1 MVQKTA
7 LREWMNICGARIGVK
22 MNNFPKVVV
31 DADAII
37 AQADPNDKHH
47 QTATAISESLVKRN
61 AQVVYPV
68 TAITESN
75 AYMQRVLNSTASA
88 YGTAVIFTDP
98 SVQVA
103 EVNQEVIKSALKYF
117 NPKTSKKNT
126 LFDDIISAIAKEK
139 QADAIFSFD
148 KFYPRNGFKLASD
161 LQV

>member
-1 MVQKTA
+1 MS
-7 LREWMNICGARIGVK
+7 ICGVKIGTK
-22 MNNFPKVVV
+22 MNKPPTVVV

-47 QTATAISESLVKRN
+47 LTAIKISEFLANTK

-75 AYMQRVLNSTASA
+75 AYIQRVLNSTASA

-126 LFDDIISAIAKEK
+126 LFDCIIAAIAKEK

>member
-1 MVQKTA
+1 MS
-7 LREWMNICGARIGVK
+7 ICGVKIGIK
-22 MNNFPKVVV
+22 MNKPLIVIV

-47 QTATAISESLVKRN
+47 LTATKISKFLANTK
-61 AQVVYPV
+61 AQVIYPA

-75 AYMQRVLNSTASA
+75 AYIQRVLNSTASA

-103 EVNQEVIKSALKYF
+103 EVNQEVIKNALEF
-117 NPKTSKKNT
+117 FRPTTSKKNP
-126 LFDDIISAIAKEK
+126 LFDCIIAAIAKEK

>member
-1 MVQKTA
+1 MA
-7 LREWMNICGARIGVK
+7 LKKWMSICGVKIGTK
-22 MNNFPKVVV
+22 MNKPPTVVV

-47 QTATAISESLVKRN
+47 LTAIKISEFLANTK

-68 TAITESN
+68 TAIT
-75 AYMQRVLNSTASA
+75 

-126 LFDDIISAIAKEK
+126 LFDCIIAAIAKEK